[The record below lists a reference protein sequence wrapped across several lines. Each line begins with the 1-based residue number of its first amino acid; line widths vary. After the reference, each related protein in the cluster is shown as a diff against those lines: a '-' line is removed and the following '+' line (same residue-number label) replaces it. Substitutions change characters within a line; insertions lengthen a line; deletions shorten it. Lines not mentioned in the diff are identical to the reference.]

1 MALWHQQVF
10 EGKYETSEFHRRIL
24 EEYPGGYWSGAEKSR
39 FRREDAESLQ
49 RSIMRATIQVPW
61 MEEGYPDRTEKGTNM
76 SQA

>member
-10 EGKYETSEFHRRIL
+10 EGNCETSEFHRRIL
-24 EEYPGGYWSGAEKSR
+24 EEYPGATEVGQRNLGVGGRTQKV
-39 FRREDAESLQ
+39 FRD
-49 RSIMRATIQVPW
+49 TIQVPW